1 MNKYTITD
9 INDKALEIFN
19 QTSEIQL
26 YRYYEPEP
34 GIFIAESPNVVM
46 RALEG
51 GFVPFRILV
60 EDTLYNKEIPEV
72 LDAIEK
78 LHGKEA
84 IETIDIYVGD
94 HETLKDLTGY
104 ALVKGLWAAFRR
116 GPVETLEEFCKYKSK
131 LAVLFDVVNPTNVG
145 AIIRSAAAMGVDGV
159 ILTHGSVNPLYRRA
173 SRVSMGTVF
182 QIPWTEATKEESEG
196 TKLIELLNGYG
207 FSTAAMA
214 LTDESVGIDNEK
226 VKKSEKLA
234 IVLGTEGDGL
244 PAEVIK
250 ACTYTIK
257 IPMYHGVDSLNVAA
271 ASAVAFWEIFK
282 TEKRQD

>member
-60 EDTLYNKEIPEV
+60 EDTLYDKEIPEV
-72 LDAIEK
+72 LAELER
-78 LHGKEA
+78 LHGHEA
-84 IETIDIYVGD
+84 TENIDIYVGN

-116 GPVETLEEFCKYKSK
+116 QPVETLAEFCRDKTR

-145 AIIRSAAAMGVDGV
+145 AIVRSAAAMGVDGV
-159 ILTHGSVNPLYRRA
+159 VLTHGSVNPLYRRA

-182 QIPWTEATKEESEG
+182 QIPWTMATKDESDG
-196 TKLIELLNGYG
+196 VNLIELLHEYG
-207 FSTAAMA
+207 FETAAMA
-214 LTDESVGIDNEK
+214 LTDKSIGINDTC
-226 VKKSEKLA
+226 VKSAEKLA

-244 PAEVIK
+244 PSDVIE

-257 IPMYHGVDSLNVAA
+257 IPMHHGVDSLNVAA
-271 ASAVAFWEIFK
+271 ASAVAFWEIFGA
-282 TEKRQD
+282 